1 LKSYGADQA
10 VDSYYLLKYCKI
22 NKLKLKIMECPI
34 CKVTL
39 LMSDKQG
46 VEIDYCPTCRGVWLD
61 RGELEKIIERSY
73 MPAGRQEMPPTDERL
88 YSDKSH
94 DSHDSYKYDS
104 HGYKDG
110 RKKNFLS
117 ELFD

>member
-1 LKSYGADQA
+1 MD
-10 VDSYYLLKYCKI
+10 
-22 NKLKLKIMECPI
+22 CPV

-61 RGELEKIIERSY
+61 RGELEKIIDRSY
-73 MPAGRQEMPPTDERL
+73 VPDGRQEKEQEDDGH
-88 YSDKSH
+88 YFDKSH
-94 DSHDSYKYDS
+94 GSHDSYKHDS
-104 HGYKDG
+104 PRSMYG

>member
-1 LKSYGADQA
+1 
-10 VDSYYLLKYCKI
+10 
-22 NKLKLKIMECPI
+22 MECPI

-39 LMSDKQG
+39 LMSEKQNI
-46 VEIDYCPTCRGVWLD
+46 EIDYCPTCRGVWLD

-73 MPAGRQEMPPTDERL
+73 ATDRQEMRPVRDDDPFFDR
-88 YSDKSH
+88 
-94 DSHDSYKYDS
+94 SHDSYKHDS
-104 HGYKDG
+104 HGYKYG

>member
-1 LKSYGADQA
+1 
-10 VDSYYLLKYCKI
+10 
-22 NKLKLKIMECPI
+22 MECPI

-39 LMSDKQG
+39 LMAEKQNI
-46 VEIDYCPTCRGVWLD
+46 EIDYCPTCRGVWLD

-73 MPAGRQEMPPTDERL
+73 VQDNRPVNQAMENGH
-88 YSDKSH
+88 YFDKSH
-94 DSHDSYKYDS
+94 DSYKHDS
-104 HGYKDG
+104 HGYKYG